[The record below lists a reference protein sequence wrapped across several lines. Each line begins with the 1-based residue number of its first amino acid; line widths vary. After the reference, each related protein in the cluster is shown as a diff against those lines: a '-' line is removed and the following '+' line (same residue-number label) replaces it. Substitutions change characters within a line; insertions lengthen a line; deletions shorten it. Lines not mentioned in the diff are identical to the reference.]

1 MKNNRLQKLL
11 ERHEAFWR
19 GEGDGPLQQVTD
31 HVPLAAREGIPLADG
46 SRVSEGAFI
55 APEQLDPGRFYGDG
69 GIGPAVSGDF
79 IRGAAPPHFCW
90 TEAILGCPVQV
101 VTGGPW
107 AEPFA
112 ADWTRPDE
120 LAVDERWLHR
130 LDDFVDALVER
141 ADGRYPVV
149 QPLMRGPIDMM
160 AAALGHE
167 PICVA
172 LLQEPERV
180 DAFLARCVE
189 IFVQAAR
196 RRLDRTPPFAGGY
209 LSSYG
214 IWAPGSV
221 VRTQVDNATMLSP
234 AVYRERVLPWDRE
247 VIEAFDYPLIHL
259 HSGCLHIVDD
269 LLRVD
274 ALKAIQVSLD
284 YPGGPLAAEVLP
296 ILRDILQQKPLIVTG
311 PVDEAELEALQ
322 GLTPGG
328 GLCLQLELIRE
339 AA

>member
-1 MKNNRLQKLL
+1 MVEIQLQPLL

-19 GEGDGPLQQVTD
+19 REGGAALKRVTD
-31 HVPLAAREGIPLADG
+31 HVPLRPREGMPLKDG
-46 SRVSEGAFI
+46 SRVAEGAFI
-55 APEQLDPGRFYGDG
+55 APEQVDPGQFGADG
-69 GIGPAVSGDF
+69 PGAAVRGDF
-79 IRGAAPPHFCW
+79 IAGASPPHLCW
-90 TEAILGCPVQV
+90 TEAIIGCPVQV

-112 ADWTRPDE
+112 ADWTRPDQLE
-120 LAVDERWLHR
+120 PDERWLER
-130 LDDFVDALVER
+130 LDAFVDMLA
-141 ADGRYPVV
+141 AYAGGAYPVV

-167 PICVA
+167 AMCVA
-172 LLQEPERV
+172 LLQEPERS
-180 DAFLARCVE
+180 DAFLARCAE
-189 IFVQAAR
+189 IFIATAQ

-209 LSSYG
+209 LSGYG

-234 AVYRERVLPWDRE
+234 AVYRERVLPHDRR

-259 HSGCLHIVDD
+259 HSASLHIADD
-269 LLRVD
+269 LFAIE

-296 ILRDILQQKPLIVTG
+296 ILAEILKHKPLIVTG
-311 PVDEAELEALQ
+311 PVGAAELEALE
-322 GLTPGG
+322 GLEPQG
-328 GLCLQLELIRE
+328 GLCLQLELVQE

>member
-1 MKNNRLQKLL
+1 MKEARLQPLL

-19 GEGDGPLQQVTD
+19 REGSEPLKQVTV
-31 HVPLAAREGIPLADG
+31 HVPLAVREGIPLADG
-46 SRVSEGAFI
+46 GQVAEGAFI
-55 APEQLDPGRFYGDG
+55 VPEQLDPGQFYGQG
-69 GIGPAVSGDF
+69 EPVSAVFGDF
-79 IRGAAPPHFCW
+79 IAGVAPPHLCW

-120 LAVDERWLHR
+120 LHPDQRWLQR
-130 LDDFVDALVER
+130 LDDFVDLLVER
-141 ADGRYPVV
+141 AEGDYPVV

-167 PICVA
+167 PMCVA
-172 LLQEPERV
+172 LLQQPAQA
-180 DAFLARCVE
+180 DAFLARCAD
-189 IFVQAAR
+189 IFVETAR
-196 RRLDRTPPFAGGY
+196 RRLDHTPPFAGGY

-214 IWAPGSV
+214 IWAPGNV

-234 AVYRERVLPWDRE
+234 AVYRQRVLPWDRR
-247 VIEAFDYPLIHL
+247 VIEAFDYSLIHL

-269 LLRVD
+269 LLEVE

-284 YPGGPLAAEVLP
+284 YPGGPLAIEILP
-296 ILRDILQQKPLIVTG
+296 RLHDILQRKPLIVTG
-311 PVDEAELEALQ
+311 PVSAAELE
-322 GLTPGG
+322 GLERLAPQG
-328 GLCLQLELIRE
+328 GLCLQLELVEE
-339 AA
+339 AE